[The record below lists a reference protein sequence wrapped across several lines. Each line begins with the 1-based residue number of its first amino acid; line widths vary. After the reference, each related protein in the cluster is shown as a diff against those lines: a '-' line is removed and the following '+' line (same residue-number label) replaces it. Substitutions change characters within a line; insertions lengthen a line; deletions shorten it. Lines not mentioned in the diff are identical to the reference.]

1 MTLCTL
7 ALMRFGL
14 PFTASRQISE
24 LLRVQFPRPQ
34 NRPVP
39 VLFCFTQLKAMVL

>member
-7 ALMRFGL
+7 ALARFGF

-24 LLRVQFPRPQ
+24 LLRVQFPSPQ
-34 NRPVP
+34 NRPAP